1 MRRDYI
7 LSETDFISV
16 EAISSLRFWGA
27 IVLVEVAAF
36 FIAIFLVGYYL
47 VLGFVPIYLIMAWY
61 TGRRK
66 AKIRGMPTQDIAK
79 VRQFGYSVEIIPW
92 DQFTQVRLKGRTLEL
107 WVQKKK
113 YRWQIPK
120 VLVDSVETF
129 FGRLGTA
136 TSPKKSETIWTQL
149 VAATTFSVGAVPDSN
164 HAHGNDAETSSDQKH
179 TIGCGRDRNYYPS
192 WAYGVGLLRH
202 DIRSSGNRI
211 QLLLPLRR
219 LRDPRL
225 ELQPTCEWVSG
236 EGATSTSS
244 FPFAWPSYE
253 TCSVTL
259 TDFHATTPGFGLTV
273 SPLPLTINPGQNASA
288 SLTMTMPNH
297 AYSGPLEV
305 SVTMWLNC

>member
-1 MRRDYI
+1 M
-7 LSETDFISV
+7 
-16 EAISSLRFWGA
+16 
-27 IVLVEVAAF
+27 LVEVAAF

-113 YRWQIPK
+113 YRLQIPK
-120 VLVDSVETF
+120 ALVDSVETF

-149 VAATTFSVGAVPDSN
+149 VAQPPSPSGPSQTPITPMATMPKRHRTRNILLVAGAIVIIILVGLTGLGYYAM
-164 HAHGNDAETSSDQKH
+164 TSEVQV
-179 TIGCGRDRNYYPS
+179 TAYNYYYHCGDCATQDWNYS
-192 WAYGVGLLRH
+192 
-202 DIRSSGNRI
+202 
-211 QLLLPLRR
+211 
-219 LRDPRL
+219 
-225 ELQPTCEWVSG
+225 QPANGVSG